1 MATGDFTE
9 FNLPRNAYAAFDAV
23 SMKQL
28 IVNRLKSSNLFPD
41 IDYEGSNI
49 SGLVDIVAYTY
60 HVLLFYLNQTASEAY
75 FNQAELYENMNK
87 IVSLLGYKPFGY
99 QTATLNFNFAAN
111 NNLPA
116 GFYTLSR
123 FAYAVI
129 NNISYSFNREVS
141 FEKTT
146 NDYQEIE
153 SVGSSIILQQ
163 GKFIEHPLYTAIGE
177 EYEQITIIDTPLIQ
191 TNQTKYI
198 DNNNIFVFVK
208 DVNTEKWSEWSEVA
222 SLYISNL
229 KDKSFEKRLNENGR
243 YEIKFGNDITGKKL
257 NTGDVVA
264 IYYLQSDGSLGSVA
278 ANALNSAPV
287 ILYNTAQYTEIVN
300 DLKSADT
307 NYLTM
312 DEVRSIELS
321 NQYASISPTEQESVS
336 QIRNNTPTLFST
348 QNRAVTVAD
357 YEGIVT
363 RSFANITTS
372 VKVLSNKEY
381 TSSYL
386 RYFYNIGLDSPN
398 SDERLLFNQVTFNDA
413 CDFNNVYIFAIPK
426 IGAIQN
432 ETTPISLYPNQKQAI
447 VNRFNNIK
455 AINHNVVVSDPV
467 YQAFDFGFDIP
478 GENFSID
485 VRQSTVLR
493 VYRSANYVISKELL
507 KNKIAAIITSF
518 FAQKNNTLGQLINL
532 AELNI
537 NILGIPGVG
546 NLQTARVYNG
556 VEHTLPKIS
565 VLQWDPLYPNVNI
578 NVTAQNI
585 QLEAFQF
592 PFFYEVSN
600 LINKIEVI

>member
-87 IVSLLGYKPFGY
+87 LVSLLGYKPFGY

-111 NNLPA
+111 SNLPA

-123 FAYAVI
+123 FSYAVI
-129 NNISYSFNREVS
+129 NNISYSFNREFS

-146 NDYQEIE
+146 NEYQEIE

-177 EYEQITIIDTPLIQ
+177 DYEQITIIDTPLIQ

-208 DVNTEKWSEWSEVA
+208 DVSTEKWSEWSEVA

-243 YEIKFGNDITGKKL
+243 YEIKFGNSITGKKL
-257 NTGDVVA
+257 STGDIVA
-264 IYYLQSDGSLGSVA
+264 IYYLQSDGNLGSIA
-278 ANALNSAPV
+278 ANALNNAPV
-287 ILYNTAQYTEIVN
+287 IIYNTEQYTEIMN
-300 DLKSADT
+300 DLKSADS
-307 NYLTM
+307 NYLTA
-312 DEVRSIELS
+312 DGVRAIELS
-321 NQYASISPTEQESVS
+321 NQYASIPPTEQESVS

-348 QNRAVTVAD
+348 QNRAVTVSD
-357 YEGIVT
+357 YESVVT
-363 RSFANITTS
+363 KNFANIITS

-386 RYFYNIGLDSPN
+386 RYFYALGLDSPN

-447 VNRFNNIK
+447 VNRFNSIK
-455 AINHNVVVSDPV
+455 SINHNVVVSDPV

-507 KNKIAAIITSF
+507 KSKIAAAITSF
-518 FAQKNNTLGQLINL
+518 FAQENNTLGQLINL

-537 NILGIPGVG
+537 NVLGIPGVG
-546 NLQTARVYNG
+546 NLQTVRVYKDK
-556 VEHTLPKIS
+556 EYALPKIS

>member
-87 IVSLLGYKPFGY
+87 LVSLLGYKPFGY
-99 QTATLNFNFAAN
+99 QTATLNFNFAVN

-123 FAYAVI
+123 FSYAVI
-129 NNISYSFNREVS
+129 NNIAYSFNREVS

-153 SVGSSIILQQ
+153 SVGSSTILQQ
-163 GKFIEHPLYTAIGE
+163 GKFVEHPLYTAIGE

-191 TNQTKYI
+191 TNQTKYV

-278 ANALNSAPV
+278 ANALNSAPI
-287 ILYNTAQYTEIVN
+287 ILYNTAQYTEIMN
-300 DLKSADT
+300 DLKSVDT
-307 NYLTM
+307 NYITT
-312 DEVRSIELS
+312 DGVRSIELS

-363 RSFANITTS
+363 RNFANITTS

-386 RYFYNIGLDSPN
+386 RYFYAIGLDSPN

-447 VNRFNNIK
+447 VNTFNNIK

-493 VYRSANYVISKELL
+493 VHRSANYVISKELL

-518 FAQKNNTLGQLINL
+518 FAQENNTLGQLINL

-537 NILGIPGVG
+537 NVLGIPGVG
-546 NLQTARVYNG
+546 NLQTVRVYNG
-556 VEHTLPKIS
+556 KEHTLPKIS